1 MKAMLLPLTGVE
13 ATAAAG
19 DESTPSEKG
28 AGQGF
33 DAVLALVSAQAAS
46 QASAPKAPVPAV
58 PAAAPQSE
66 GNAAP
71 ALAQPALRTPQ
82 VATSAQA
89 GDRAA
94 SVGFGPW
101 LAGSAIATELAQPTP
116 AQAAGEQQLVT
127 PALPAQTPADESVE
141 AERLDER
148 ADDAQLAPS
157 QDPRGALP
165 AAVLAPQVLVAPQA
179 SAAPQTPV
187 EVQAAA
193 GSRASA
199 LGCAPAQSQQPAQD
213 EATQAQAA
221 QLFQRE
227 LLGAQPTDAVQPA
240 PAQADAT
247 KLATA
252 RPSARPAAQRAA
264 AVAQAGA
271 ARPALAPA
279 VQAQRTRAQ
288 PEPAL
293 APLAQP
299 IAPSGAQLAASVQ
312 SGVPSQA
319 DGARAPAAVVPAAA
333 QKLAGIA
340 APAAAPAATQDRQG
354 SAAAAGPAAAQ
365 ELESIVSADPRVTVR
380 MLESAEPEQAPAA
393 LPEGEGIA
401 QAALAAAHDER
412 PESEA
417 AGEGQQLEAQAAHGA
432 HRIQAAA
439 FQSAEVQGARG
450 LEAVV
455 ASLLRAG
462 NRDAS
467 VKQPAARPSAPRAAQ
482 LPALETTASAEA
494 AAMRVKLAQGA
505 GNARDALTQERD
517 EREPALREQLELP
530 LPHAFMQPE
539 LAPAAKEAP
548 VAQPATPLPVLPQP
562 LDPDA
567 VLAGKPGQTGASI
580 TIDHP
585 ELGAMDLLVQSQNG
599 RIEVRATLETPHA
612 AQVLRAHE
620 SALRYGLQQAG
631 MTFGA
636 LRVRT
641 RTGDGETVKARDNVK
656 QRRRDHEW
664 EA

>member
-1 MKAMLLPLTGVE
+1 MKAMLLPLTSVE
-13 ATAAAG
+13 ATAATG

-33 DAVLALVSAQAAS
+33 DAVLALVSAQAATT
-46 QASAPKAPVPAV
+46 ASAPKPAAPAV
-58 PAAAPQSE
+58 PPQSE
-66 GNAAP
+66 GNAA
-71 ALAQPALRTPQ
+71 ALLAQPAARAAQ
-82 VATSAQA
+82 GGTSAQA
-89 GDRAA
+89 ADRAA
-94 SVGFGPW
+94 SVSFGPW
-101 LAGSAIATELAQPTP
+101 LAGSAISAELAQPAP
-116 AQAAGEQQLVT
+116 LQAAGEQLPVT
-127 PALPAQTPADESVE
+127 PALPEQTAAEESGE
-141 AERLDER
+141 AEPMLER
-148 ADDAQLAPS
+148 ADSAPLAPS
-157 QDPRGALP
+157 QDPRVALP
-165 AAVLAPQVLVAPQA
+165 AGVLAPQLLVAPQT
-179 SAAPQTPV
+179 SAAPQAPV
-187 EVQAAA
+187 EVHAAA

-199 LGCAPAQSQQPAQD
+199 LGRVPAQSPQQPAQD
-213 EATQAQAA
+213 EAVQAQAA

-227 LLGAQPTDAVQPA
+227 LLGAQPTDALQPA
-240 PAQADAT
+240 PAQGDAT

-252 RPSARPAAQRAA
+252 RASARPAAQLAA

-271 ARPALAPA
+271 ARPALAQT
-279 VQAQRTRAQ
+279 VQAPRTGAQ
-288 PEPAL
+288 LEPSV
-293 APLAQP
+293 APLAQ
-299 IAPSGAQLAASVQ
+299 AAAASDAQLAPPAQ
-312 SGVPSQA
+312 SGTPSLA
-319 DGARAPAAVVPAAA
+319 AGARAPAAVVPAA
-333 QKLAGIA
+333 QELERSA
-340 APAAAPAATQDRQG
+340 APAAQGAAAT
-354 SAAAAGPAAAQ
+354 AVPAAAQ
-365 ELESIVSADPRVTVR
+365 ELESMVSADPRVTVR

-417 AGEGQQLEAQAAHGA
+417 TREGQQLEAQAAHGA
-432 HRIQAAA
+432 NRIQPAAS
-439 FQSAEVQGARG
+439 FQNAEVQGARG

-467 VKQPAARPSAPRAAQ
+467 VKQPAARFSAARSAQ
-482 LPALETTASAEA
+482 LPAVETTASGEA
-494 AAMRVKLAQGA
+494 VAMRVKLAEGA

-530 LPHAFMQPE
+530 LPHALMQPE
-539 LAPAAKEAP
+539 LAPAKETP
-548 VAQPATPLPVLPQP
+548 VAQPASPMPVLPQP

-567 VLAGKPGQTGASI
+567 LQAGKPGQTGASI

-585 ELGAMDLLVQSQNG
+585 ELGPMDLLVQSQNG
-599 RIEVRATLETPHA
+599 RIEVRAILETPHA

-620 SALRYGLQQAG
+620 SALRYGIQQAG
-631 MTFGA
+631 MSFGA